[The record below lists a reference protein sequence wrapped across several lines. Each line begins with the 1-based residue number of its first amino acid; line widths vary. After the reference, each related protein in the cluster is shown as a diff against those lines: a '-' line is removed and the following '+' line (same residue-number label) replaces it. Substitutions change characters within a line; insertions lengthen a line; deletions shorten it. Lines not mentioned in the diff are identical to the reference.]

1 MQRGPWQPKPGDR
14 VVRHPREEQM
24 SPVRLTISTPRA
36 RSPALAT
43 PLVLLYAFAG
53 LVVVG
58 TILLLPPYTHVGG
71 GMTPFVDALFTATS
85 AITVTGLV
93 THDTAT
99 YWTPIGQALILVLVF
114 FGGLSFM
121 TIATFLLIIMGQRLS
136 LAQRLL
142 ARDSYQITQL
152 GGLPRFTVYI
162 VVVAAAIQLAGFV
175 ALTVRLSFVSDSL
188 AEAAWQGLFQSVSAF
203 NSSGFVNLSESDSL
217 SMFIADPI
225 VLGIMG
231 SLIFLGTISYL
242 ATADVIRLIRV
253 RGRGVMT
260 FLHLRR
266 RVVEDEGPRQR
277 TLSLNTKLV
286 LILTAVLTL
295 AGATMFFSSEH
306 DNPKTM
312 GALDLSDKIV
322 VSLFES
328 TSGRTAGF
336 STVDYSE
343 TAQHTNFFFTSLMFI
358 GGASASVA
366 GGIKINTLAVV
377 LVAVISTLGGRSHA
391 RAFHREIPHSQ
402 VQRATSIVGVALLC
416 VFAVVLA
423 LTFTERGSGLAFIDL
438 LFESVS
444 AFGTVG
450 LSTGLTADLSRW
462 GHVILIIAMFV
473 GRVGTLTLGLM
484 MIQRG
489 ESDLYRYAQERITI
503 G

>member
-1 MQRGPWQPKPGDR
+1 
-14 VVRHPREEQM
+14 
-24 SPVRLTISTPRA
+24 
-36 RSPALAT
+36 
-43 PLVLLYAFAG
+43 
-53 LVVVG
+53 
-58 TILLLPPYTHVGG
+58 
-71 GMTPFVDALFTATS
+71 
-85 AITVTGLV
+85 
-93 THDTAT
+93 
-99 YWTPIGQALILVLVF
+99 
-114 FGGLSFM
+114 
-121 TIATFLLIIMGQRLS
+121 
-136 LAQRLL
+136 
-142 ARDSYQITQL
+142 
-152 GGLPRFTVYI
+152 
-162 VVVAAAIQLAGFV
+162 
-175 ALTVRLSFVSDSL
+175 
-188 AEAAWQGLFQSVSAF
+188 
-203 NSSGFVNLSESDSL
+203 
-217 SMFIADPI
+217 
-225 VLGIMG
+225 
-231 SLIFLGTISYL
+231 
-242 ATADVIRLIRV
+242 
-253 RGRGVMT
+253 
-260 FLHLRR
+260 
-266 RVVEDEGPRQR
+266 
-277 TLSLNTKLV
+277 
-286 LILTAVLTL
+286 
-295 AGATMFFSSEH
+295 MFFSSEH

-336 STVDYSE
+336 STVDYGE

-391 RAFHREIPHSQ
+391 RAFHREIPHVQ
-402 VQRATSIVGVALLC
+402 VQRATAIVGVALLC

-462 GHVILIIAMFV
+462 GHGILIIAMFV

-489 ESDLYRYAQERITI
+489 ENDLYRYARERITI

>member
-1 MQRGPWQPKPGDR
+1 
-14 VVRHPREEQM
+14 
-24 SPVRLTISTPRA
+24 
-36 RSPALAT
+36 
-43 PLVLLYAFAG
+43 
-53 LVVVG
+53 
-58 TILLLPPYTHVGG
+58 
-71 GMTPFVDALFTATS
+71 
-85 AITVTGLV
+85 
-93 THDTAT
+93 
-99 YWTPIGQALILVLVF
+99 
-114 FGGLSFM
+114 
-121 TIATFLLIIMGQRLS
+121 
-136 LAQRLL
+136 
-142 ARDSYQITQL
+142 
-152 GGLPRFTVYI
+152 
-162 VVVAAAIQLAGFV
+162 
-175 ALTVRLSFVSDSL
+175 
-188 AEAAWQGLFQSVSAF
+188 
-203 NSSGFVNLSESDSL
+203 
-217 SMFIADPI
+217 MFIADPI

-328 TSGRTAGF
+328 TSDRTAGF

-423 LTFTERGSGLAFIDL
+423 LTFPDGGM
-438 LFESVS
+438 
-444 AFGTVG
+444 
-450 LSTGLTADLSRW
+450 LS
-462 GHVILIIAMFV
+462 
-473 GRVGTLTLGLM
+473 
-484 MIQRG
+484 
-489 ESDLYRYAQERITI
+489 
-503 G
+503 